1 VFFQLHLLLPKID
14 IELKELVV
22 PPELVVGWQ
31 PDWRLVGLL
40 GIDVQQLQ
48 TPIAVA
54 EQQTLQ
60 LPPLRVAVT

>member
-1 VFFQLHLLLPKID
+1 MLFQLHLLLPKTGID
-14 IELKELVV
+14 LKELVV

-31 PDWRLVGLL
+31 QDWRLVGRL
-40 GIDVQQLQ
+40 GIDVRQLQ

-54 EQQTLQ
+54 VQPTLQ